1 MPSYFW
7 GHLLNIPNYNYFM
20 KKRLTNKTFS
30 CAFVLLS
37 SCMLSCVDSEYDLS
51 KDIDMTVTVGG
62 ENLTIPASNTKNIT
76 LEKIF
81 DLNEESTV
89 KADADGNYALSQI
102 GKGSDTRVSIEE
114 ITIKSSEIA
123 LQSARTELN
132 YMMSPSGTLEAT
144 VNDKTSFSIDK
155 RNITTDVTE
164 LYSSDVIMPAS
175 LRMNVEG
182 GNSLTLKKG
191 FQIEFPDYMTITTTD
206 QRVNITGSVLTFIQD
221 INVSQSSALYIPI
234 QVTRI
239 DFESMGTGKGLVAPG
254 HLVIADDINISGT
267 STTTGGSAIQMIM
280 DTEIKIDEIQ
290 LTQVTA
296 KVDPEINVSIDPIAI
311 NNLPDFL
318 KDDQVRIDMTDPK
331 IYLTVSNTSPIE
343 VNFSGVLKSYKGGK
357 LIASVPVG
365 QSPNL
370 ITIPGNQPD
379 EYIICLHRLNEDV
392 EGTDASVTV
401 ENLNDLIE
409 TIPDEIRMD
418 NIEAKASDKRCTIVL
433 GSTYNVKTDYEINAP
448 LQFNEGTN
456 IVYSDVID
464 DWNKDIKDL
473 SVKELVVSMEATNT
487 IPLTMD
493 MTVNAIDKEGKTLNE
508 ISTTVSSKI
517 AAGTSDKGVAT
528 PLEITLK
535 ATDANVFKQLDG
547 LSYEVAA
554 TSSAETSGKILN
566 KNQYLRLDK
575 MVIKVKG
582 GVTVD
587 LN

>member
-1 MPSYFW
+1 
-7 GHLLNIPNYNYFM
+7 
-20 KKRLTNKTFS
+20 
-30 CAFVLLS
+30 
-37 SCMLSCVDSEYDLS
+37 
-51 KDIDMTVTVGG
+51 
-62 ENLTIPASNTKNIT
+62 
-76 LEKIF
+76 
-81 DLNEESTV
+81 
-89 KADADGNYALSQI
+89 
-102 GKGSDTRVSIEE
+102 
-114 ITIKSSEIA
+114 
-123 LQSARTELN
+123 
-132 YMMSPSGTLEAT
+132 
-144 VNDKTSFSIDK
+144 
-155 RNITTDVTE
+155 
-164 LYSSDVIMPAS
+164 
-175 LRMNVEG
+175 
-182 GNSLTLKKG
+182 
-191 FQIEFPDYMTITTTD
+191 
-206 QRVNITGSVLTFIQD
+206 
-221 INVSQSSALYIPI
+221 
-234 QVTRI
+234 
-239 DFESMGTGKGLVAPG
+239 MGAGKGLVAPG
-254 HLVIADDINISGT
+254 HLVIADAIKISGT
-267 STTTGGSAIQMIM
+267 STTAGGSAIQMIM
-280 DTEIKIDEIQ
+280 NTEFKIDGIQ

-318 KDDQVRIDMTDPK
+318 KDEQVRIDMTDPK
-331 IYLTVSNTSPIE
+331 IYLTVSNTSPVEI
-343 VNFSGVLKSYKGGK
+343 NFSGVLKSYKNGQ

-365 QSPNL
+365 QAPNL
-370 ITIPGNQPD
+370 ITIPGDQPND
-379 EYIICLHRLNEDV
+379 YIICLHRLNEDV
-392 EGTDASVTV
+392 EGADACVTV

-418 NIEAKASDKRCTIVL
+418 NIEAKAADKRCTIVL

-456 IVYSDVID
+456 IVYSDILN

-493 MTVNAIDKEGKTLNE
+493 MTVNAIDKDGKVLDE

-517 AAGTSDKGVAT
+517 AAGTDKGVVT

-535 ATDANVFKQLDG
+535 ATDTNVFKQLDG

-587 LN
+587 MN

>member
-1 MPSYFW
+1 
-7 GHLLNIPNYNYFM
+7 M

-51 KDIDMTVTVGG
+51 KDLDMTVTVGG

-89 KADADGNYALSQI
+89 KADADGNYALSQT
-102 GKGSDTRVSIEE
+102 GKGSNTRVSIEE

-175 LRMNVEG
+175 LRMNIEG
-182 GNSLTLKKG
+182 SNSLTLKKG

-206 QRVNITGSVLTFIQD
+206 QRVKITGSVLTFIQD
-221 INVSQSSALYIPI
+221 INVSQNSALYIPI

-296 KVDPEINVSIDPIAI
+296 KVNPEINVSIDPITI

-318 KDDQVRIDMTDPK
+318 KDEQVRIDMTDPK
-331 IYLTVSNTSPIE
+331 IYLTVSNTSPVE

-357 LIASVPVG
+357 LLASVPVG

-379 EYIICLHRLNEDV
+379 EYIICLHRLNNHV
-392 EGTDASVTV
+392 EGADASVTV

-464 DWNKDIKDL
+464 NWNKDVKDL
-473 SVKELVVSMEATNT
+473 SVKEVVITMDAQNS
-487 IPLTMD
+487 IPLTMN
-493 MTVNAIDKEGKTLNE
+493 MEVKAINKNGTVLNS
-508 ISTTVSSKI
+508 ISTEVSSQI
-517 AAGTSDKGVAT
+517 AAGTMENAKVT

-535 ATDANVFKQLDG
+535 STDANAFKELDG
-547 LSYEVAA
+547 LKYEVSA
-554 TSSAETSGKILN
+554 TSSAETSGKVLN
-566 KNQYLRLDK
+566 KNQYLRLEN
-575 MVIKVKG
+575 MTIKIKG

-587 LN
+587 MN

>member
-1 MPSYFW
+1 M
-7 GHLLNIPNYNYFM
+7 LLINYNYFM

-51 KDIDMTVTVGG
+51 KDLDMTVTVGG

-89 KADADGNYALSQI
+89 KADADGNYALSQT
-102 GKGSDTRVSIEE
+102 GKGSNTRVSIEE

-175 LRMNVEG
+175 LRMNIEG
-182 GNSLTLKKG
+182 SNSLTLKKG

-206 QRVNITGSVLTFIQD
+206 QRVKITGSVLTFIQD
-221 INVSQSSALYIPI
+221 INVSQNSALYIPI

-296 KVDPEINVSIDPIAI
+296 KVNPEINVSIDPITI

-318 KDDQVRIDMTDPK
+318 KDEQVRIDMTDPK
-331 IYLTVSNTSPIE
+331 IYLTVSNTSPVE

-357 LIASVPVG
+357 LLASVPVG

-379 EYIICLHRLNEDV
+379 EYIICLHRLNKNV
-392 EGTDASVTV
+392 EGADASVTV

-464 DWNKDIKDL
+464 NWNKDIKDL
-473 SVKELVVSMEATNT
+473 SVKEVVITMDAQNS
-487 IPLTMD
+487 IPLTMN
-493 MTVNAIDKEGKTLNE
+493 MEVKAINKNGTVLNS
-508 ISTTVSSKI
+508 ISTEVSSQI
-517 AAGTSDKGVAT
+517 AAGTMENTKVT

-535 ATDANVFKQLDG
+535 STDANAFKELDG
-547 LSYEVAA
+547 LKYEVSA
-554 TSSAETSGKILN
+554 TSSAETSGKVLN
-566 KNQYLRLDK
+566 KNQYLRLEN
-575 MVIKVKG
+575 MTIKIKG

-587 LN
+587 MN

>member
-1 MPSYFW
+1 
-7 GHLLNIPNYNYFM
+7 
-20 KKRLTNKTFS
+20 
-30 CAFVLLS
+30 
-37 SCMLSCVDSEYDLS
+37 
-51 KDIDMTVTVGG
+51 
-62 ENLTIPASNTKNIT
+62 
-76 LEKIF
+76 
-81 DLNEESTV
+81 
-89 KADADGNYALSQI
+89 
-102 GKGSDTRVSIEE
+102 
-114 ITIKSSEIA
+114 
-123 LQSARTELN
+123 
-132 YMMSPSGTLEAT
+132 
-144 VNDKTSFSIDK
+144 
-155 RNITTDVTE
+155 
-164 LYSSDVIMPAS
+164 
-175 LRMNVEG
+175 
-182 GNSLTLKKG
+182 
-191 FQIEFPDYMTITTTD
+191 
-206 QRVNITGSVLTFIQD
+206 
-221 INVSQSSALYIPI
+221 
-234 QVTRI
+234 
-239 DFESMGTGKGLVAPG
+239 MGTGKGLVAPG

>member
-1 MPSYFW
+1 
-7 GHLLNIPNYNYFM
+7 
-20 KKRLTNKTFS
+20 
-30 CAFVLLS
+30 
-37 SCMLSCVDSEYDLS
+37 MLSCVDSEYDLS
-51 KDIDMTVTVGG
+51 KDLDMTVTVGG

-89 KADADGNYALSQI
+89 KADADGNYALSQT
-102 GKGSDTRVSIEE
+102 GKGSNTRVSIEE

-175 LRMNVEG
+175 LRMNIEG
-182 GNSLTLKKG
+182 SNSLTLKKG

-206 QRVNITGSVLTFIQD
+206 QRVKITGSVLTFIQD
-221 INVSQSSALYIPI
+221 INVSQNSALYIPI

-296 KVDPEINVSIDPIAI
+296 KVNPEINVSIDPITI

-318 KDDQVRIDMTDPK
+318 KDEQVRIDMTDPK
-331 IYLTVSNTSPIE
+331 IYLTVSNTSPVE

-357 LIASVPVG
+357 LLASVPVG

-379 EYIICLHRLNEDV
+379 EYIICLHRLNNHV
-392 EGTDASVTV
+392 EGADASVTV

-464 DWNKDIKDL
+464 NWNKDVKDL
-473 SVKELVVSMEATNT
+473 SVKEVVITMDAQNS
-487 IPLTMD
+487 IPLTMN
-493 MTVNAIDKEGKTLNE
+493 MEVKAINKNGTVLNS
-508 ISTTVSSKI
+508 ISTEVSSQI
-517 AAGTSDKGVAT
+517 AAGTMENAKVT
-528 PLEITLK
+528 PLKITLK
-535 ATDANVFKQLDG
+535 STDANAFKELDG
-547 LSYEVAA
+547 LKYEVSA
-554 TSSAETSGKILN
+554 TSSAETSGKVLN
-566 KNQYLRLDK
+566 KNQYLRLEN
-575 MVIKVKG
+575 MTIKIKG

-587 LN
+587 MN

>member
-1 MPSYFW
+1 
-7 GHLLNIPNYNYFM
+7 M

-51 KDIDMTVTVGG
+51 KDLDMTVTVGG

-89 KADADGNYALSQI
+89 KADANGNYALSQT

-132 YMMSPSGTLEAT
+132 YMMLPSGTLEAT

-155 RNITTDVTE
+155 RNITTDVTK

-175 LRMNVEG
+175 LLMNVEG
-182 GNSLTLKKG
+182 SNSLTLKKG

-206 QRVNITGSVLTFIQD
+206 QRVKIVGSVLTFIQD
-221 INVSQSSALYIPI
+221 INVSQTSPLKIFLNI
-234 QVTRI
+234 THI
-239 DFESMGTGKGLVAPG
+239 DFESMGEGKGLVAPG
-254 HLVIADDINISGT
+254 HLVIADDIKISGT

-280 DTEIKIDEIQ
+280 NTAFKIDEIQ

-296 KVDPEINVSIDPIAI
+296 QVNPEINVSIDPITI

-318 KDDQVRIDMTDPK
+318 KDEKVKIDMTDPK
-331 IYLTVSNTSPIE
+331 IYLTVSNTSPVE

-357 LIASVPVG
+357 LLASVPVG

-379 EYIICLHRLNEDV
+379 EYIICLHRLNKNV
-392 EGTDASVTV
+392 EGADASVTV
-401 ENLNDLIE
+401 ENLNDL
-409 TIPDEIRMD
+409 
-418 NIEAKASDKRCTIVL
+418 
-433 GSTYNVKTDYEINAP
+433 
-448 LQFNEGTN
+448 
-456 IVYSDVID
+456 
-464 DWNKDIKDL
+464 
-473 SVKELVVSMEATNT
+473 
-487 IPLTMD
+487 
-493 MTVNAIDKEGKTLNE
+493 
-508 ISTTVSSKI
+508 
-517 AAGTSDKGVAT
+517 
-528 PLEITLK
+528 
-535 ATDANVFKQLDG
+535 
-547 LSYEVAA
+547 
-554 TSSAETSGKILN
+554 
-566 KNQYLRLDK
+566 
-575 MVIKVKG
+575 
-582 GVTVD
+582 
-587 LN
+587 

>member
-1 MPSYFW
+1 
-7 GHLLNIPNYNYFM
+7 
-20 KKRLTNKTFS
+20 
-30 CAFVLLS
+30 
-37 SCMLSCVDSEYDLS
+37 
-51 KDIDMTVTVGG
+51 
-62 ENLTIPASNTKNIT
+62 
-76 LEKIF
+76 
-81 DLNEESTV
+81 
-89 KADADGNYALSQI
+89 
-102 GKGSDTRVSIEE
+102 
-114 ITIKSSEIA
+114 
-123 LQSARTELN
+123 
-132 YMMSPSGTLEAT
+132 MSPSGTLEAT

>member
-1 MPSYFW
+1 
-7 GHLLNIPNYNYFM
+7 M

-89 KADADGNYALSQI
+89 KADANGNYALSQI

-132 YMMSPSGTLEAT
+132 YIMSPSGTLEAT

-155 RNITTDVTE
+155 RNITTDVTK

-175 LRMNVEG
+175 LLMNVEG
-182 GNSLTLKKG
+182 SNSLTLKKG

-206 QRVNITGSVLTFIQD
+206 QRVKIAGSVSTFIQD
-221 INVSQSSALYIPI
+221 INVSQTSPLKIFLNI
-234 QVTRI
+234 THI
-239 DFESMGTGKGLVAPG
+239 DFESMGEGKGLVAPG
-254 HLVIADDINISGT
+254 HLVIADDIKISGT

-280 DTEIKIDEIQ
+280 NTAFKIDEIQ

-296 KVDPEINVSIDPIAI
+296 QVDPEINVSIDPITI

-318 KDDQVRIDMTDPK
+318 KDEKVKIDMTDPK

>member
-1 MPSYFW
+1 
-7 GHLLNIPNYNYFM
+7 M

-51 KDIDMTVTVGG
+51 KDLDMTVTVGG

-89 KADADGNYALSQI
+89 KADADGNYALSQT
-102 GKGSDTRVSIEE
+102 GKGSNTRVSIEE

-175 LRMNVEG
+175 LRMNIEG
-182 GNSLTLKKG
+182 SNSLTVKKG

-206 QRVNITGSVLTFIQD
+206 QRVKITGSVLTFIQD
-221 INVSQSSALYIPI
+221 INVSQNSALYIPI

-296 KVDPEINVSIDPIAI
+296 KVNPEINVSIDPITI

-318 KDDQVRIDMTDPK
+318 KDEQVRIDMTDPK
-331 IYLTVSNTSPIE
+331 IYLTVSNTSPVE

-357 LIASVPVG
+357 LLASVPVG

-379 EYIICLHRLNEDV
+379 EYIICLHRLNNHV
-392 EGTDASVTV
+392 EGADASVTV

-464 DWNKDIKDL
+464 NWNKDVKDH
-473 SVKELVVSMEATNT
+473 SVKEVVITMDAQNS
-487 IPLTMD
+487 IPLTMN
-493 MTVNAIDKEGKTLNE
+493 MEVKAINKNGTVLNS
-508 ISTTVSSKI
+508 ISTEVSSQI
-517 AAGTSDKGVAT
+517 AAGTMENAKVT

-535 ATDANVFKQLDG
+535 STDANAFKELDG
-547 LSYEVAA
+547 LKYEVSA
-554 TSSAETSGKILN
+554 TSSAETSGKVLN
-566 KNQYLRLDK
+566 KNQYLRLEN
-575 MVIKVKG
+575 MTIKIKG

-587 LN
+587 MN

>member
-1 MPSYFW
+1 
-7 GHLLNIPNYNYFM
+7 M

-89 KADADGNYALSQI
+89 KADANGNYALSQI

-132 YMMSPSGTLEAT
+132 YIMSPSSTLEAT

-155 RNITTDVTE
+155 RNITTDVTK

-175 LRMNVEG
+175 LLMNVEG
-182 GNSLTLKKG
+182 SNSLTLKKG

-206 QRVNITGSVLTFIQD
+206 QRVKIAGSVLTFIQD
-221 INVSQSSALYIPI
+221 INVSQTSPLKIFLNI
-234 QVTRI
+234 THI
-239 DFESMGTGKGLVAPG
+239 DFESMGEGKGLVAPG
-254 HLVIADDINISGT
+254 HLVIADDIKISGT

-280 DTEIKIDEIQ
+280 NTAFKIDEIQ

-296 KVDPEINVSIDPIAI
+296 QVDPEINVSIDPITI

-318 KDDQVRIDMTDPK
+318 KDEKVKIDMTDPK

>member
-1 MPSYFW
+1 
-7 GHLLNIPNYNYFM
+7 M
-20 KKRLTNKTFS
+20 KKQLTTQTLS
-30 CAFVLLS
+30 CAFILLS
-37 SCMLSCVDSEYDLS
+37 ACMTACVDNDYDLS
-51 KDIDMTVTVGG
+51 KDLDMTVTVGG
-62 ENLTIPASNTKNIT
+62 ENLTIPASNTKDIT

-81 DLNEESTV
+81 DLDEGSTV
-89 KADADGNYALSQI
+89 KADADGNYALSQA

-132 YMMSPSGTLEAT
+132 YMVSPSGILEAT
-144 VNDKTSFSIDK
+144 VNDNTSFNIDK

-175 LRMNVEG
+175 LHMSIEG
-182 GNSLTLKKG
+182 NNSLTLKKE
-191 FQIEFPDYMTITTTD
+191 FKIEFPEYMTITTTD
-206 QRVNITGSVLTFIQD
+206 QRVNIEGSILTFKQD
-221 INVSQSSALYIPI
+221 INVSSTSSLNIPI
-234 QVTRI
+234 NITHI
-239 DFESMGTGKGLVAPG
+239 DFKAMGAGKGLVAPG
-254 HLVIADDINISGT
+254 HLVIADDIKINGT
-267 STTTGGSAIQMIM
+267 STIAGGSAIQMIM
-280 DTEIKIDEIQ
+280 NTEFKIDEIH
-290 LTQVTA
+290 LTQITA
-296 KVDPEINVSIDPIAI
+296 KVDPEINVSINPITI

-318 KDDQVRIDMTDPK
+318 KDEQVKINMTDPK
-331 IYLTVSNTSPIE
+331 IYLTVSNTSPVEIN
-343 VNFSGVLKSYKGGK
+343 VNGVLKSYKNGQ

-365 QSPNL
+365 QAPNL
-370 ITIPGNQPD
+370 ITIPGDQPND
-379 EYIICLHRLNEDV
+379 YIICLHRLNEDV
-392 EGTDASVTV
+392 EGADACVTV
-401 ENLNDLIE
+401 ENLNDLIA

-418 NIEAKASDKRCTIVL
+418 NIEAKAADKSCSFVL
-433 GSTYNVKTDYEINAP
+433 GSTYNVKTNYEINAP

-456 IVYSDVID
+456 IVYSDILN

-493 MTVNAIDKEGKTLNE
+493 MTVNAIDKDGKVLDE

-517 AAGTSDKGVAT
+517 AAGTDEGVVT

-535 ATDANVFKQLDG
+535 ATDTNVFKQLDG

-575 MVIKVKG
+575 MVIKVKC

-587 LN
+587 MN

>member
-1 MPSYFW
+1 
-7 GHLLNIPNYNYFM
+7 M

-89 KADADGNYALSQI
+89 KADADGNYALSQT
-102 GKGSDTRVSIEE
+102 GEGSDTRVSIEE

-392 EGTDASVTV
+392 EGADASVTV

>member
-1 MPSYFW
+1 MTDL
-7 GHLLNIPNYNYFM
+7 G
-20 KKRLTNKTFS
+20 LTTQTLS
-30 CAFVLLS
+30 CAFILLS
-37 SCMLSCVDSEYDLS
+37 SCMTACVDNDYDLS
-51 KDIDMTVTVGG
+51 KDLDMTVTVGG
-62 ENLTIPASNTKNIT
+62 ENLTIPASNTKDIT

-81 DLNEESTV
+81 DLDEGSTV
-89 KADADGNYALSQI
+89 KADANGNYALSQT
-102 GKGSDTRVSIEE
+102 GEGSNTRVSIDD
-114 ITIKSSEIA
+114 ITINANEIE

-132 YMMSPSGTLEAT
+132 YNISSGTLEAT
-144 VNDKTSFSIDK
+144 VNDNTSFNIDK
-155 RNITTDVTE
+155 RNITTDVTA
-164 LYSSDVIMPAS
+164 LYSSDVNMPAS
-175 LRMNVEG
+175 LHMSIEG
-182 GNSLTLKKG
+182 NNSLTLKKG
-191 FQIEFPDYMTITTTD
+191 FKIDFPEYMTITTTD
-206 QRVNITGSVLTFIQD
+206 QRVNIKESVLTFKQD
-221 INVSQSSALYIPI
+221 INVSSTLSLNIPI
-234 QVTRI
+234 NITHI
-239 DFESMGTGKGLVAPG
+239 DFTAMGAGKGLVAPG
-254 HLVIADDINISGT
+254 HLVIADDIKISGT
-267 STTTGGSAIQMIM
+267 STTAGGSAIQMIM
-280 DTEIKIDEIQ
+280 NTEFKIDGIQ

-318 KDDQVRIDMTDPK
+318 KDEQVRIDMTDPK
-331 IYLTVSNTSPIE
+331 IYLTVSNTSPVEI
-343 VNFSGVLKSYKGGK
+343 NFSGVLKSYKNGQ

-365 QSPNL
+365 QAPNL
-370 ITIPGNQPD
+370 ITIPGDQPND
-379 EYIICLHRLNEDV
+379 YIICLHRLNEDV
-392 EGTDASVTV
+392 NIEGEGTSVTV

-418 NIEAKASDKRCTIVL
+418 NIEAKAADKRCTIVL

-456 IVYSDVID
+456 IVYSDILN

-493 MTVNAIDKEGKTLNE
+493 MTVNAIDKDGKVLDE

-517 AAGTSDKGVAT
+517 AAGTDEGVVT

-535 ATDANVFKQLDG
+535 ATDTNVFKQLDG

-587 LN
+587 MN

>member
-1 MPSYFW
+1 
-7 GHLLNIPNYNYFM
+7 
-20 KKRLTNKTFS
+20 
-30 CAFVLLS
+30 
-37 SCMLSCVDSEYDLS
+37 MLSCVDSEYDLS
-51 KDIDMTVTVGG
+51 KDLDMTVTVGG

-89 KADADGNYALSQI
+89 KADADGNYALSQT
-102 GKGSDTRVSIEE
+102 GKGSNTRVSIEE

-175 LRMNVEG
+175 LRMNIEG
-182 GNSLTLKKG
+182 SNSLTLKKG
-191 FQIEFPDYMTITTTD
+191 FQIEFPDYMTITTTN
-206 QRVNITGSVLTFIQD
+206 QRVKITGSVLTFIQD
-221 INVSQSSALYIPI
+221 INVSQNSALYIPI

-296 KVDPEINVSIDPIAI
+296 KVNPEINVSIDPITI

-318 KDDQVRIDMTDPK
+318 KDEQVRIDMTDPK
-331 IYLTVSNTSPIE
+331 IYLTVSNTSPVE

-357 LIASVPVG
+357 LLASVPVG

-379 EYIICLHRLNEDV
+379 EYIICLHRLNNHV
-392 EGTDASVTV
+392 EGADASVTV

-464 DWNKDIKDL
+464 NWNKDVKDL
-473 SVKELVVSMEATNT
+473 SVKEVVITMDAQNS
-487 IPLTMD
+487 IPLTMN
-493 MTVNAIDKEGKTLNE
+493 MEVKAINKNGTVLNS
-508 ISTTVSSKI
+508 ISTEVSSQI
-517 AAGTSDKGVAT
+517 AAGTMENAKVT
-528 PLEITLK
+528 PLKITLK
-535 ATDANVFKQLDG
+535 STDANAFKELDG
-547 LSYEVAA
+547 LKYEVSA
-554 TSSAETSGKILN
+554 TSSAETSGKVLN
-566 KNQYLRLDK
+566 KNQYLRLEN
-575 MVIKVKG
+575 MTIKIKG

-587 LN
+587 MN

>member
-1 MPSYFW
+1 
-7 GHLLNIPNYNYFM
+7 M

-51 KDIDMTVTVGG
+51 KDLDMTVTVGG

-89 KADADGNYALSQI
+89 KADADGNYALSQT
-102 GKGSDTRVSIEE
+102 GKGSNTRVSIEE

-175 LRMNVEG
+175 LRMNIEG
-182 GNSLTLKKG
+182 SNSLTFKKG

-206 QRVNITGSVLTFIQD
+206 QRVKITGSVLTFIQD
-221 INVSQSSALYIPI
+221 INVSQNSALYIPI

-296 KVDPEINVSIDPIAI
+296 KVNPEINVSIDPITI

-318 KDDQVRIDMTDPK
+318 KDEQVRIDMTDPK
-331 IYLTVSNTSPIE
+331 IYLTVSNTSPVE

-357 LIASVPVG
+357 LLASVPVG

-379 EYIICLHRLNEDV
+379 EYIICLHRLNNHV
-392 EGTDASVTV
+392 EGADASVTV

-464 DWNKDIKDL
+464 NWNKDVKDL
-473 SVKELVVSMEATNT
+473 SVKEVVITMDAQNS
-487 IPLTMD
+487 IPLTMN
-493 MTVNAIDKEGKTLNE
+493 MEVKAINKNGTVLNS
-508 ISTTVSSKI
+508 ISTEVSSQI
-517 AAGTSDKGVAT
+517 AAGTMENAKVT
-528 PLEITLK
+528 PLKITLK
-535 ATDANVFKQLDG
+535 STDANAFKELDG
-547 LSYEVAA
+547 LKYEVSA
-554 TSSAETSGKILN
+554 TSSAETSGKVLN
-566 KNQYLRLDK
+566 KNQYLRLEN
-575 MVIKVKG
+575 MTIKIKG

-587 LN
+587 MN

>member
-1 MPSYFW
+1 
-7 GHLLNIPNYNYFM
+7 M

-51 KDIDMTVTVGG
+51 KDLDMTVTVGG

-89 KADADGNYALSQI
+89 KADADGNYALSQT
-102 GKGSDTRVSIEE
+102 GKGSNTRVSIEE

-144 VNDKTSFSIDK
+144 VNDKTSFRIDK

-175 LRMNVEG
+175 LRMNIEG
-182 GNSLTLKKG
+182 SNSLTLKKG

-206 QRVNITGSVLTFIQD
+206 QRVKITGSVLTFIQD
-221 INVSQSSALYIPI
+221 INVSQNSALYIPI

-296 KVDPEINVSIDPIAI
+296 KVNPEINVSIDPITI

-318 KDDQVRIDMTDPK
+318 KDEQVRIDMTDPK
-331 IYLTVSNTSPIE
+331 IYLTVSNTSPVE

-357 LIASVPVG
+357 LLASVPVG

-379 EYIICLHRLNEDV
+379 EYIICLHRLNNHV
-392 EGTDASVTV
+392 EGADASVTV

-464 DWNKDIKDL
+464 NWNKDVKDL
-473 SVKELVVSMEATNT
+473 SVKEVVITMDAQNS
-487 IPLTMD
+487 IPLTMN
-493 MTVNAIDKEGKTLNE
+493 MEVKAINKNGTVLNS
-508 ISTTVSSKI
+508 ISTEVSSQI
-517 AAGTSDKGVAT
+517 AAGTMENAKVT

-535 ATDANVFKQLDG
+535 STDANAFKELDG
-547 LSYEVAA
+547 LKYEVSA
-554 TSSAETSGKILN
+554 TSSAETSGKVLN
-566 KNQYLRLDK
+566 KNQYLRLEN
-575 MVIKVKG
+575 MTIKIKG

-587 LN
+587 MN

>member
-1 MPSYFW
+1 
-7 GHLLNIPNYNYFM
+7 
-20 KKRLTNKTFS
+20 
-30 CAFVLLS
+30 
-37 SCMLSCVDSEYDLS
+37 MLSCVDSEYDLS
-51 KDIDMTVTVGG
+51 KDLDMTVTVGG

-89 KADADGNYALSQI
+89 KADADGNYALSQT
-102 GKGSDTRVSIEE
+102 GKGSNTRVSIEE

-175 LRMNVEG
+175 LRMNIEG
-182 GNSLTLKKG
+182 SNSLTVKKG

-206 QRVNITGSVLTFIQD
+206 QRVKITGSVLTFIQD
-221 INVSQSSALYIPI
+221 INVSQNSALYIPI

-296 KVDPEINVSIDPIAI
+296 KVNPEINVSIDPITI

-318 KDDQVRIDMTDPK
+318 KDEQVRIDMTDPK
-331 IYLTVSNTSPIE
+331 IYLTVSNTSPVE

-357 LIASVPVG
+357 LLASVPVG

-379 EYIICLHRLNEDV
+379 EYIICLHRLNNHV
-392 EGTDASVTV
+392 EGADASVTV

-464 DWNKDIKDL
+464 NWNKDVKDL
-473 SVKELVVSMEATNT
+473 SVKEVVITMDAQNS
-487 IPLTMD
+487 IPLTMN
-493 MTVNAIDKEGKTLNE
+493 MEVKAINKNGTVLNS
-508 ISTTVSSKI
+508 ISTEVSSQI
-517 AAGTSDKGVAT
+517 AAGTMENAKVT

-535 ATDANVFKQLDG
+535 STDANAFKELDG
-547 LSYEVAA
+547 LKYEVSA
-554 TSSAETSGKILN
+554 TSSAETSGKVLN
-566 KNQYLRLDK
+566 KNQYLRLEN
-575 MVIKVKG
+575 MTIKIKG

-587 LN
+587 MN

>member
-1 MPSYFW
+1 M
-7 GHLLNIPNYNYFM
+7 
-20 KKRLTNKTFS
+20 LT
-30 CAFVLLS
+30 
-37 SCMLSCVDSEYDLS
+37 DSEYDLS

-89 KADADGNYALSQI
+89 KADADGNYALSQT
-102 GKGSDTRVSIEE
+102 GEGSDTRVSIEE

-392 EGTDASVTV
+392 EGADASVTV

>member
-1 MPSYFW
+1 
-7 GHLLNIPNYNYFM
+7 M

-51 KDIDMTVTVGG
+51 KDLDMTVTVGG

-89 KADADGNYALSQI
+89 KADADGNYALSQT
-102 GKGSDTRVSIEE
+102 GKGSNTRVSIEE

-175 LRMNVEG
+175 LRMNIEG
-182 GNSLTLKKG
+182 SNSLTLKKG

-206 QRVNITGSVLTFIQD
+206 QRVKITGSVLTFIQD
-221 INVSQSSALYIPI
+221 INVSQNSALYIPI

-296 KVDPEINVSIDPIAI
+296 KVNPEINVSIDPITI

-318 KDDQVRIDMTDPK
+318 KDEQVRIDMTDPK
-331 IYLTVSNTSPIE
+331 IYLTVSNTSPVE
-343 VNFSGVLKSYKGGK
+343 VNFSGVLKSYKDGK
-357 LIASVPVG
+357 LLASVPVG

-379 EYIICLHRLNEDV
+379 EYIICLHRLNNHV
-392 EGTDASVTV
+392 EGADASVTV

-464 DWNKDIKDL
+464 NWNKDVKDL
-473 SVKELVVSMEATNT
+473 SVKEVVITMDAQNS
-487 IPLTMD
+487 IPLTMN
-493 MTVNAIDKEGKTLNE
+493 MEVKAINKNGTVLNS
-508 ISTTVSSKI
+508 ISTEVSSQI
-517 AAGTSDKGVAT
+517 AAGTMENAKVT
-528 PLEITLK
+528 PLKITLK
-535 ATDANVFKQLDG
+535 STDANAFKELDG
-547 LSYEVAA
+547 LKYEVSA
-554 TSSAETSGKILN
+554 TSSAETSGKVLN
-566 KNQYLRLDK
+566 KNQYLRLEN
-575 MVIKVKG
+575 MTIKIKG

-587 LN
+587 MN

>member
-1 MPSYFW
+1 
-7 GHLLNIPNYNYFM
+7 M

-51 KDIDMTVTVGG
+51 KDLDMTVTVGG

-89 KADADGNYALSQI
+89 KADANGNYALSQT

-175 LRMNVEG
+175 LRMNIEG
-182 GNSLTLKKG
+182 SNSLTLKKG

-206 QRVNITGSVLTFIQD
+206 QRVKITGSVLTFIQD
-221 INVSQSSALYIPI
+221 INVSQNSALYIPI

-296 KVDPEINVSIDPIAI
+296 KVNPEINVSIDPIAI

-318 KDDQVRIDMTDPK
+318 KDEQVRIDMTDPK
-331 IYLTVSNTSPIE
+331 IYLTVSNTSPVE

-357 LIASVPVG
+357 LLASVPVG

-379 EYIICLHRLNEDV
+379 EYIICLHRLNNHV
-392 EGTDASVTV
+392 EGADASVTV

-464 DWNKDIKDL
+464 NWNKDIKDL
-473 SVKELVVSMEATNT
+473 SVKEVVITMDAQNS
-487 IPLTMD
+487 IPLTMN
-493 MTVNAIDKEGKTLNE
+493 MEVKAINKNGTVLNS
-508 ISTTVSSKI
+508 ISTEVSSQI
-517 AAGTSDKGVAT
+517 AAGTMENAKVT

-535 ATDANVFKQLDG
+535 STDANAFKELDG
-547 LSYEVAA
+547 LKYEVSA
-554 TSSAETSGKILN
+554 TSSAETSGKVLN
-566 KNQYLRLDK
+566 KNQYLRLEN
-575 MVIKVKG
+575 MTIKIKG

-587 LN
+587 MN

>member
-1 MPSYFW
+1 
-7 GHLLNIPNYNYFM
+7 
-20 KKRLTNKTFS
+20 
-30 CAFVLLS
+30 
-37 SCMLSCVDSEYDLS
+37 
-51 KDIDMTVTVGG
+51 MTVTVGG

-89 KADADGNYALSQI
+89 KADADGNYALSQT
-102 GKGSDTRVSIEE
+102 GKGSNTRVSIEE

-155 RNITTDVTE
+155 RDITTDVTE

-175 LRMNVEG
+175 LRMNIEG
-182 GNSLTLKKG
+182 SNSLTLKKG

-206 QRVNITGSVLTFIQD
+206 QRVKITGSVLTFIQD
-221 INVSQSSALYIPI
+221 INVSQNSALYIPI

-296 KVDPEINVSIDPIAI
+296 KVNPEINVSIDPITI

-318 KDDQVRIDMTDPK
+318 KDEQVRIDMTDPK
-331 IYLTVSNTSPIE
+331 IYLTVSNTSPVE

-357 LIASVPVG
+357 LLASVPVG

-379 EYIICLHRLNEDV
+379 EYIICLHRLNNHV
-392 EGTDASVTV
+392 EGADASVTV

-464 DWNKDIKDL
+464 NWNKDVKDL
-473 SVKELVVSMEATNT
+473 SVKEVVITMDAQNS
-487 IPLTMD
+487 IPLTMN
-493 MTVNAIDKEGKTLNE
+493 MEVKAINKNGTVLNS
-508 ISTTVSSKI
+508 ISTEVSSQI
-517 AAGTSDKGVAT
+517 AAGTMENAKVT
-528 PLEITLK
+528 PLKITLK
-535 ATDANVFKQLDG
+535 STDANAFKELDG
-547 LSYEVAA
+547 LKYEVSA
-554 TSSAETSGKILN
+554 TSSAETSGKVLN
-566 KNQYLRLDK
+566 KNQYLRLEN
-575 MVIKVKG
+575 MTIKIKG

-587 LN
+587 MN

>member
-1 MPSYFW
+1 
-7 GHLLNIPNYNYFM
+7 M

-51 KDIDMTVTVGG
+51 KDLDMTVTVGG

-89 KADADGNYALSQI
+89 KADADGNYALSQT
-102 GKGSDTRVSIEE
+102 GKGSNTRVSIEE

-175 LRMNVEG
+175 LRMNIEG
-182 GNSLTLKKG
+182 SNSLTLKKG

-206 QRVNITGSVLTFIQD
+206 QRVKITGSVLTFIQD
-221 INVSQSSALYIPI
+221 INVSQNSALYIPI

-296 KVDPEINVSIDPIAI
+296 KVNPEINVSIDPIAI

-318 KDDQVRIDMTDPK
+318 KDEQVRIDMTDPK
-331 IYLTVSNTSPIE
+331 IYLTVSNTSPVE

-357 LIASVPVG
+357 LLASVPVG

-379 EYIICLHRLNEDV
+379 EYIICLHRLNKNV
-392 EGTDASVTV
+392 EGADASVTV

-464 DWNKDIKDL
+464 NWNKDVKDL
-473 SVKELVVSMEATNT
+473 SVKEVVITMDAQNS
-487 IPLTMD
+487 IPLTMN
-493 MTVNAIDKEGKTLNE
+493 MEVKAINKNGTVLNS
-508 ISTTVSSKI
+508 ISTEVSSQI
-517 AAGTSDKGVAT
+517 AAGTMENAKVT

-535 ATDANVFKQLDG
+535 STDTNAFKELDG
-547 LSYEVAA
+547 LKYEVSA
-554 TSSAETSGKILN
+554 TSSAETSGKVLN
-566 KNQYLRLDK
+566 KNQYLRLEN
-575 MVIKVKG
+575 MTIKIKG

-587 LN
+587 MN

>member
-1 MPSYFW
+1 
-7 GHLLNIPNYNYFM
+7 M

-89 KADADGNYALSQI
+89 KADADGNYALSQT
-102 GKGSDTRVSIEE
+102 GEGSDTRVSIEE

-296 KVDPEINVSIDPIAI
+296 KVDPEINVSIDPIAM

>member
-1 MPSYFW
+1 
-7 GHLLNIPNYNYFM
+7 M

-51 KDIDMTVTVGG
+51 KDLDMTVTVGG

-89 KADADGNYALSQI
+89 KADADGNYALSQT
-102 GKGSDTRVSIEE
+102 GKGSNTRVSIEE

-175 LRMNVEG
+175 LRMNIEG
-182 GNSLTLKKG
+182 SNSLTLKKG

-206 QRVNITGSVLTFIQD
+206 QRVKITGSVLTFIQD
-221 INVSQSSALYIPI
+221 INVTQNSALYIPI

-296 KVDPEINVSIDPIAI
+296 KVNPEINVSIDPITI

-318 KDDQVRIDMTDPK
+318 KDEQVRIDMTDPK
-331 IYLTVSNTSPIE
+331 IYLTVSNTSPVE

-357 LIASVPVG
+357 LLASVPVG

-379 EYIICLHRLNEDV
+379 EYIICLHRLNNHV
-392 EGTDASVTV
+392 EGADASVTV

-464 DWNKDIKDL
+464 NWNKDVKGL
-473 SVKELVVSMEATNT
+473 SVKEVVITMDAQNS
-487 IPLTMD
+487 IPLTMN
-493 MTVNAIDKEGKTLNE
+493 MEVKAINKNGTVLNS
-508 ISTTVSSKI
+508 ISTEVSSQI
-517 AAGTSDKGVAT
+517 AAGTMENAKVT
-528 PLEITLK
+528 PLKITLK
-535 ATDANVFKQLDG
+535 STDANAFKELDG
-547 LSYEVAA
+547 LKYEVSA
-554 TSSAETSGKILN
+554 TSSAETSGKVLN
-566 KNQYLRLDK
+566 KNQYLRLEN
-575 MVIKVKG
+575 MTIKIKG

-587 LN
+587 MN

>member
-1 MPSYFW
+1 
-7 GHLLNIPNYNYFM
+7 M

-51 KDIDMTVTVGG
+51 KDLDMTVTVGG

-89 KADADGNYALSQI
+89 KADADGNYALSQT

-175 LRMNVEG
+175 LRMNIEG
-182 GNSLTLKKG
+182 SNSLTLKKG

-206 QRVNITGSVLTFIQD
+206 QRVKITGSVLTFIQD
-221 INVSQSSALYIPI
+221 INVSQNSALYIPI

-239 DFESMGTGKGLVAPG
+239 DFESMGTRKGLVAPG
-254 HLVIADDINISGT
+254 HLVIADNINISGT

-296 KVDPEINVSIDPIAI
+296 KVNPEINVSIDPITI

-318 KDDQVRIDMTDPK
+318 KDEQVRIDMTDPK
-331 IYLTVSNTSPIE
+331 IYLTVSNTSPVE

-357 LIASVPVG
+357 LLASVPVG

-379 EYIICLHRLNEDV
+379 EYIICLHRLNNHV
-392 EGTDASVTV
+392 EGADASVTV

-464 DWNKDIKDL
+464 NWNKDVKDL
-473 SVKELVVSMEATNT
+473 SVKEVVITMDAQNS
-487 IPLTMD
+487 IPLTMN
-493 MTVNAIDKEGKTLNE
+493 MEVKAINKNGTVLNS
-508 ISTTVSSKI
+508 ISTEVSSQI
-517 AAGTSDKGVAT
+517 AAGTMGNTKVT
-528 PLEITLK
+528 PLKITLK
-535 ATDANVFKQLDG
+535 STDANAFKELDG
-547 LSYEVAA
+547 LKYEVSA
-554 TSSAETSGKILN
+554 TSSAETSGKVLN
-566 KNQYLRLDK
+566 KNQYLRLEN
-575 MVIKVKG
+575 MTIKIKG

-587 LN
+587 MN

>member
-1 MPSYFW
+1 
-7 GHLLNIPNYNYFM
+7 
-20 KKRLTNKTFS
+20 
-30 CAFVLLS
+30 
-37 SCMLSCVDSEYDLS
+37 
-51 KDIDMTVTVGG
+51 MTVTVGG

-89 KADADGNYALSQI
+89 KADANGNYALSQI

-132 YMMSPSGTLEAT
+132 YIMSPSGTLEAT

-155 RNITTDVTE
+155 RNITTDVTK

-175 LRMNVEG
+175 LLMNVEG
-182 GNSLTLKKG
+182 SNSLTLKKG

-206 QRVNITGSVLTFIQD
+206 QRVKIAGSVLTFIQD
-221 INVSQSSALYIPI
+221 INVSQTSPLKIFLNI
-234 QVTRI
+234 THI
-239 DFESMGTGKGLVAPG
+239 DFESMGEGKGLVAPG
-254 HLVIADDINISGT
+254 HLVIADDIKISGT

-280 DTEIKIDEIQ
+280 NTAFKIDEIQ

-296 KVDPEINVSIDPIAI
+296 QVDPEINVSIDPITI

-318 KDDQVRIDMTDPK
+318 KDEKVKIDMTDPK

>member
-1 MPSYFW
+1 
-7 GHLLNIPNYNYFM
+7 M
-20 KKRLTNKTFS
+20 KKQLKTQTLS
-30 CAFVLLS
+30 CAFILLS
-37 SCMLSCVDSEYDLS
+37 GCMLSCVDNEYDLS
-51 KDIDMTVTVGG
+51 KDLDMTMTVGG

-81 DLNEESTV
+81 DLDEGSTV
-89 KADADGNYALSQI
+89 KADANGNYALSQT
-102 GKGSDTRVSIEE
+102 GEGSDTRVSIED
-114 ITIKSSEIA
+114 ITINANEIA
-123 LQSARTELN
+123 LQSASTELN
-132 YMMSPSGTLEAT
+132 FSQSPNGTLEAT
-144 VNDKTSFSIDK
+144 VDDKTSFSIDK
-155 RNITTDVTE
+155 RNVTTDVTE

-175 LRMNVEG
+175 LNMNIAGSNALV
-182 GNSLTLKKG
+182 LKKG
-191 FQIEFPDYMTITTTD
+191 FKVEFPSYLTVRTTD
-206 QRVNITGSVLTFIQD
+206 NRVVITEENVLTFTQD
-221 INVSQSSALYIPI
+221 INVSQASPLNIRLNI
-234 QVTRI
+234 THI
-239 DFESMGTGKGLVAPG
+239 DFESMGEGKGLVAPG
-254 HLVIADDINISGT
+254 HLVIADDIKISGT

-280 DTEIKIDEIQ
+280 NTAFKIDEIQ

-296 KVDPEINVSIDPIAI
+296 QVDPEINVSIDPITI

-318 KDDQVRIDMTDPK
+318 KDEKVKIDMTDPK
-331 IYLTVSNTSPIE
+331 IYLTVSNTSPVE
-343 VNFSGVLKSYKGGK
+343 VNFSGVLKSYKNGQ

-365 QSPNL
+365 QAPNL
-370 ITIPGNQPD
+370 ITIPGDQPD
-379 EYIICLHRLNEDV
+379 NYIICLHRLNENV
-392 EGTDASVTV
+392 EKANASVTV
-401 ENLNDLIE
+401 ENLNDLIA

-418 NIEAKASDKRCTIVL
+418 NIETKAADKKCTIDL

-448 LQFNEGTN
+448 LEFNEGTN
-456 IVYSDVID
+456 IVYSDIIN

-493 MTVNAIDKEGKTLNE
+493 MTVNAIDKDGKTLNE

-517 AAGTSDKGVAT
+517 AAGISDKGVAT

-547 LSYEVAA
+547 LSYEVSA

-575 MVIKVKG
+575 MIIKVKG

-587 LN
+587 MN

>member
-1 MPSYFW
+1 
-7 GHLLNIPNYNYFM
+7 M

-51 KDIDMTVTVGG
+51 KDLDMTVTVGG

-89 KADADGNYALSQI
+89 KADADGNYALSQT
-102 GKGSDTRVSIEE
+102 GKGSNTRVSIEE

-144 VNDKTSFSIDK
+144 VNDKTSFRIDK

-175 LRMNVEG
+175 LRMNIEG
-182 GNSLTLKKG
+182 SNSLTLKKG

-206 QRVNITGSVLTFIQD
+206 QRVKITGSVLTFIQD
-221 INVSQSSALYIPI
+221 INVSQNSALYIPI

-296 KVDPEINVSIDPIAI
+296 KVNPEINVSIDPIAI

-318 KDDQVRIDMTDPK
+318 KDEQVRIDMTDPK
-331 IYLTVSNTSPIE
+331 IYLTVSNTSPVE

-357 LIASVPVG
+357 LLASVPVG

-379 EYIICLHRLNEDV
+379 EYIICLHRLNKNV
-392 EGTDASVTV
+392 EGADASVTV

-464 DWNKDIKDL
+464 NWNKDVKDL
-473 SVKELVVSMEATNT
+473 SVKEVVITMDAQNS
-487 IPLTMD
+487 IPLTMN
-493 MTVNAIDKEGKTLNE
+493 MEVKAINKNGTVLNS
-508 ISTTVSSKI
+508 ISTEVSSQI
-517 AAGTSDKGVAT
+517 AAGTMENAKVT

-535 ATDANVFKQLDG
+535 STDANAFKELDG
-547 LSYEVAA
+547 LKYEVSA
-554 TSSAETSGKILN
+554 TSSAETSGKVLN
-566 KNQYLRLDK
+566 KNQYLRLEN
-575 MVIKVKG
+575 MTIKIKG

-587 LN
+587 MN

>member
-1 MPSYFW
+1 
-7 GHLLNIPNYNYFM
+7 M

-51 KDIDMTVTVGG
+51 KDLDMTVTVGG

-89 KADADGNYALSQI
+89 KADANGNYTLSQT

-132 YMMSPSGTLEAT
+132 YMMLPSGTLEAT

-155 RNITTDVTE
+155 RNITTDVTK

-175 LRMNVEG
+175 LRMNIEG
-182 GNSLTLKKG
+182 SNSLTLKKG

-206 QRVNITGSVLTFIQD
+206 QRVKITGSVLTFIQD
-221 INVSQSSALYIPI
+221 INVSQNSALYIPI

-296 KVDPEINVSIDPIAI
+296 KVNPEINVSIDPITI

-318 KDDQVRIDMTDPK
+318 KDEQVRIDMTDPK
-331 IYLTVSNTSPIE
+331 IYLTVSNTSPVE

-357 LIASVPVG
+357 LLASVPVG

-379 EYIICLHRLNEDV
+379 EYIICLHRLNNHV
-392 EGTDASVTV
+392 EGADASVTV

-464 DWNKDIKDL
+464 NWNKDVKDL
-473 SVKELVVSMEATNT
+473 SVKEVVITMDAQNS
-487 IPLTMD
+487 IPLTMN
-493 MTVNAIDKEGKTLNE
+493 MEVKAINKNGTVLNS
-508 ISTTVSSKI
+508 ISTEVSSQI
-517 AAGTSDKGVAT
+517 AAGTMENAKVT
-528 PLEITLK
+528 PLKITLK
-535 ATDANVFKQLDG
+535 STDANAFKELDG
-547 LSYEVAA
+547 LKYEVSA
-554 TSSAETSGKILN
+554 TSSAETSGKVLN
-566 KNQYLRLDK
+566 KNQYLRLEN
-575 MVIKVKG
+575 MTIKIKG

-587 LN
+587 MN

>member
-1 MPSYFW
+1 
-7 GHLLNIPNYNYFM
+7 M

-51 KDIDMTVTVGG
+51 KDLDMTVTVGG

-89 KADADGNYALSQI
+89 KADADGNYALSQT
-102 GKGSDTRVSIEE
+102 GKGSNTRVSIEE

-155 RNITTDVTE
+155 RNITPDVTE

-175 LRMNVEG
+175 LRMNIEG
-182 GNSLTLKKG
+182 SNSLTLKKG

-206 QRVNITGSVLTFIQD
+206 QRVKITGSVLTFIQD
-221 INVSQSSALYIPI
+221 INVSQNSALYIPI

-296 KVDPEINVSIDPIAI
+296 KVNPEINVSIDPIAI

-318 KDDQVRIDMTDPK
+318 KDEQVRIDMTDPK
-331 IYLTVSNTSPIE
+331 IYLTVSNTSPVE

-357 LIASVPVG
+357 LLASVPVG

-379 EYIICLHRLNEDV
+379 EYIICLHRLNNHV
-392 EGTDASVTV
+392 EGADASVTV

-464 DWNKDIKDL
+464 NWNKDVKDL
-473 SVKELVVSMEATNT
+473 SVKEVVITMDAQNS
-487 IPLTMD
+487 IPLTMN
-493 MTVNAIDKEGKTLNE
+493 MEVKAINKNGTVLNS
-508 ISTTVSSKI
+508 ISTEVSSQI
-517 AAGTSDKGVAT
+517 AAGTMENAKVT

-535 ATDANVFKQLDG
+535 STDANAFKELDG
-547 LSYEVAA
+547 LKYEVSA
-554 TSSAETSGKILN
+554 TPSAETSGKVLN
-566 KNQYLRLDK
+566 KNQYLRLEN
-575 MVIKVKG
+575 MTIKIKG

-587 LN
+587 MN

>member
-1 MPSYFW
+1 
-7 GHLLNIPNYNYFM
+7 M

-51 KDIDMTVTVGG
+51 KDLDMTVTVGG

-89 KADADGNYALSQI
+89 KADADGNYALSQT
-102 GKGSDTRVSIEE
+102 GKGSNTRVSIEE

-144 VNDKTSFSIDK
+144 VNDETSFSIDK

-175 LRMNVEG
+175 LRMNIEG
-182 GNSLTLKKG
+182 SNSLTLKKG

-206 QRVNITGSVLTFIQD
+206 QRVKITGSVLTFIQD
-221 INVSQSSALYIPI
+221 INVSQNSALYIPI

-296 KVDPEINVSIDPIAI
+296 KVNPEINVSIDPITI

-318 KDDQVRIDMTDPK
+318 KDEQVRIDMTDPK
-331 IYLTVSNTSPIE
+331 IYLTVSNTSPVE

-357 LIASVPVG
+357 LLASVPVG

-379 EYIICLHRLNEDV
+379 EYIICLHRLNNHV
-392 EGTDASVTV
+392 EGADASVTV

-464 DWNKDIKDL
+464 NWNKDVKDL
-473 SVKELVVSMEATNT
+473 SVKEVVITMDAQNS
-487 IPLTMD
+487 IPLTMN
-493 MTVNAIDKEGKTLNE
+493 MEVKAINKNGTVLNS
-508 ISTTVSSKI
+508 ISTEVSSQI
-517 AAGTSDKGVAT
+517 AAGTMENAKVT
-528 PLEITLK
+528 PLKITLK
-535 ATDANVFKQLDG
+535 STDANAFKELDG
-547 LSYEVAA
+547 LKYEVSA
-554 TSSAETSGKILN
+554 TSSAETSGKVLN
-566 KNQYLRLDK
+566 KNQYLRLEN
-575 MVIKVKG
+575 MTIKIKG

-587 LN
+587 MN

>member
-1 MPSYFW
+1 
-7 GHLLNIPNYNYFM
+7 M

-51 KDIDMTVTVGG
+51 KDLDMTVTVGG

-89 KADADGNYALSQI
+89 KADADGNYALSQT
-102 GKGSDTRVSIEE
+102 GKGSNTRVSIEE

-175 LRMNVEG
+175 LRMNIEG
-182 GNSLTLKKG
+182 SNSLTLKKG

-206 QRVNITGSVLTFIQD
+206 QRVKITGSVLTFIQD
-221 INVSQSSALYIPI
+221 INVSQNSALYIPI

-296 KVDPEINVSIDPIAI
+296 KVNPEINVSIDPITI

-318 KDDQVRIDMTDPK
+318 KDEQVRIDMTDPK
-331 IYLTVSNTSPIE
+331 IYLTVSNTSPVE

-357 LIASVPVG
+357 LLASVPVG

-379 EYIICLHRLNEDV
+379 EYIICLHRLNNHV
-392 EGTDASVTV
+392 EGADASVTV

-464 DWNKDIKDL
+464 NWNKDVKDL
-473 SVKELVVSMEATNT
+473 SVKEVVITMDAQNS
-487 IPLTMD
+487 IPLTMN
-493 MTVNAIDKEGKTLNE
+493 MEVKAINKNGTVLNS
-508 ISTTVSSKI
+508 ISTEVSSQI
-517 AAGTSDKGVAT
+517 AAGTMENTKVT
-528 PLEITLK
+528 PLKITLK
-535 ATDANVFKQLDG
+535 STDANAFKELDG
-547 LSYEVAA
+547 LKYEVSA
-554 TSSAETSGKILN
+554 TSSAETSGKVLN
-566 KNQYLRLDK
+566 KNQYLRLEN
-575 MVIKVKG
+575 MTIKIKG

-587 LN
+587 MN

>member
-1 MPSYFW
+1 
-7 GHLLNIPNYNYFM
+7 M
-20 KKRLTNKTFS
+20 KKLLTNKTFS
-30 CAFVLLS
+30 CSFVLLS

-51 KDIDMTVTVGG
+51 KDLDMTVTVGG

-89 KADADGNYALSQI
+89 KADADGNYALSQT
-102 GKGSDTRVSIEE
+102 GKGSNTRVSIEE

-175 LRMNVEG
+175 LRMNIEG
-182 GNSLTLKKG
+182 SNSLTLKKG

-206 QRVNITGSVLTFIQD
+206 QRVKITGSVLTFIQD
-221 INVSQSSALYIPI
+221 INVSQNSALYIPI

-296 KVDPEINVSIDPIAI
+296 KVNPEINVSIDPITI

-318 KDDQVRIDMTDPK
+318 KDEQVRIDMTDPK
-331 IYLTVSNTSPIE
+331 IYLTVSNTSPVE

-357 LIASVPVG
+357 LLASVPVG

-379 EYIICLHRLNEDV
+379 EYIICLHRLNNHV
-392 EGTDASVTV
+392 EGADASVTV

-464 DWNKDIKDL
+464 NWNKDVKDL
-473 SVKELVVSMEATNT
+473 SVKEVVITMDAQNS
-487 IPLTMD
+487 IPLTMN
-493 MTVNAIDKEGKTLNE
+493 MEVKAINKNGTVLNS
-508 ISTTVSSKI
+508 ISTEVSSQI
-517 AAGTSDKGVAT
+517 AAGMMENAKVT
-528 PLEITLK
+528 PLKITLK
-535 ATDANVFKQLDG
+535 STDANAFKELDG
-547 LSYEVAA
+547 LKYEVSA
-554 TSSAETSGKILN
+554 TSSAETSGKVLN
-566 KNQYLRLDK
+566 KNQYLRLEN
-575 MVIKVKG
+575 MTIKIKG

-587 LN
+587 MN

>member
-1 MPSYFW
+1 
-7 GHLLNIPNYNYFM
+7 M

-51 KDIDMTVTVGG
+51 KDLDMTVTVGG

-89 KADADGNYALSQI
+89 KADADGNYALSQT
-102 GKGSDTRVSIEE
+102 GKGSNTRVSIEE

-175 LRMNVEG
+175 LRMNIEG
-182 GNSLTLKKG
+182 SNSLTLKKG

-206 QRVNITGSVLTFIQD
+206 QRVKITGSVLTFIQD
-221 INVSQSSALYIPI
+221 INVSQNSALYIPI

-296 KVDPEINVSIDPIAI
+296 KVNPEINVSIDPITI

-318 KDDQVRIDMTDPK
+318 KDEQVRIDMTDPK
-331 IYLTVSNTSPIE
+331 IYLTVSNTSPVE

-357 LIASVPVG
+357 LLASVPVG

-379 EYIICLHRLNEDV
+379 EYIICLHRLNNHV
-392 EGTDASVTV
+392 EGADASVTV

-464 DWNKDIKDL
+464 NWNKDVKDL
-473 SVKELVVSMEATNT
+473 SVKEVVITMDAQNS
-487 IPLTMD
+487 IPLTMN
-493 MTVNAIDKEGKTLNE
+493 MEVKAINKNGTILNS
-508 ISTTVSSKI
+508 ISTEVSSQI
-517 AAGTSDKGVAT
+517 AAGTMENAKVT
-528 PLEITLK
+528 PLKITLK
-535 ATDANVFKQLDG
+535 STDANAFKELDG
-547 LSYEVAA
+547 LKYEVSA
-554 TSSAETSGKILN
+554 TSSAETSGKVLN
-566 KNQYLRLDK
+566 KNQYLRLEN
-575 MVIKVKG
+575 MTIKIKG

-587 LN
+587 MN

>member
-1 MPSYFW
+1 
-7 GHLLNIPNYNYFM
+7 
-20 KKRLTNKTFS
+20 
-30 CAFVLLS
+30 
-37 SCMLSCVDSEYDLS
+37 
-51 KDIDMTVTVGG
+51 
-62 ENLTIPASNTKNIT
+62 
-76 LEKIF
+76 
-81 DLNEESTV
+81 
-89 KADADGNYALSQI
+89 
-102 GKGSDTRVSIEE
+102 
-114 ITIKSSEIA
+114 
-123 LQSARTELN
+123 
-132 YMMSPSGTLEAT
+132 MMSPSGTLEAT

-175 LRMNVEG
+175 LRMNIEG
-182 GNSLTLKKG
+182 SNSLTLKKG

-206 QRVNITGSVLTFIQD
+206 QRVKITGSVLTFIQD
-221 INVSQSSALYIPI
+221 INVSQNSALYIPI

-296 KVDPEINVSIDPIAI
+296 KVNPEINVSIDPIAI

-318 KDDQVRIDMTDPK
+318 KDEQVRIDMTDPK
-331 IYLTVSNTSPIE
+331 IYLTVSNTSPVE

-357 LIASVPVG
+357 LLASVPVG

-379 EYIICLHRLNEDV
+379 EYIICLHRLNKNV
-392 EGTDASVTV
+392 EGADASVTV

-464 DWNKDIKDL
+464 NWNKDVKDL
-473 SVKELVVSMEATNT
+473 SVKEVVITMDAQNS
-487 IPLTMD
+487 IPLTMN
-493 MTVNAIDKEGKTLNE
+493 MEVKAINKNGTVLNS
-508 ISTTVSSKI
+508 ISTEVSSQI
-517 AAGTSDKGVAT
+517 AAGTMENTKVT

-535 ATDANVFKQLDG
+535 STDANAFKELDG
-547 LSYEVAA
+547 LKYEVSA
-554 TSSAETSGKILN
+554 TSSAETSGKVLN
-566 KNQYLRLDK
+566 KNQYLRLEN
-575 MVIKVKG
+575 MTIKIKG

-587 LN
+587 MN

>member
-1 MPSYFW
+1 
-7 GHLLNIPNYNYFM
+7 M

-51 KDIDMTVTVGG
+51 KDLDMTVTVGG

-89 KADADGNYALSQI
+89 KADADGNYALSQT
-102 GKGSDTRVSIEE
+102 GKGSNTRVSIEE

-175 LRMNVEG
+175 LRMNIEG
-182 GNSLTLKKG
+182 SNSLTLKKG

-206 QRVNITGSVLTFIQD
+206 QRVKITGSILTFIQD
-221 INVSQSSALYIPI
+221 INVSQNSALYIPI

-296 KVDPEINVSIDPIAI
+296 KVNPEINVSIDPITI

-318 KDDQVRIDMTDPK
+318 KDEQVRIDMTDPK
-331 IYLTVSNTSPIE
+331 IYLTVSNTSPVE

-357 LIASVPVG
+357 LLASVPVG

-379 EYIICLHRLNEDV
+379 EYIICLHRLNNHV
-392 EGTDASVTV
+392 EGADASVTV

-464 DWNKDIKDL
+464 NWNKDVKDL
-473 SVKELVVSMEATNT
+473 SVKEVVITMDAQNS
-487 IPLTMD
+487 IPLTMN
-493 MTVNAIDKEGKTLNE
+493 MEVKAINKNGTVLNS
-508 ISTTVSSKI
+508 ISTEVSSQI
-517 AAGTSDKGVAT
+517 AAGTMENAKVT
-528 PLEITLK
+528 PLKITLK
-535 ATDANVFKQLDG
+535 STDANAFKELDG
-547 LSYEVAA
+547 LKYEVSA
-554 TSSAETSGKILN
+554 TSSAETSGKVLN
-566 KNQYLRLDK
+566 KNQYLRLEN
-575 MVIKVKG
+575 MTIKIKG

-587 LN
+587 MN